1 MDPSILTKKLVDI
14 GQEKMGSDWKSP
26 PYPLQK
32 LTFQDIDNRPLEFDP
47 GRPLRPYK
55 SVLNFLARQ
64 ARTYVIRRGWQ
75 PASWDFEE
83 YLTEGMDLSEKLKI
97 WYNSMH

>member
-1 MDPSILTKKLVDI
+1 MSRMGCHCGKPLEWAFDTSRLGFTFDKNSEKFIPKIMDSSILTKKLVDI

-47 GRPLRPYK
+47 GRPL
-55 SVLNFLARQ
+55 
-64 ARTYVIRRGWQ
+64 
-75 PASWDFEE
+75 
-83 YLTEGMDLSEKLKI
+83 
-97 WYNSMH
+97 